1 MRLVPLLHIW
11 NNSIISWGH
20 WATSRRLEVPSGPQF
35 KRRLLIWFKVLTTNV
50 LNQAL
55 DALCL
60 PAGTG
65 LLEVPISRKP
75 YSFSGKENKGN
86 DPKFWIIQA
95 CSDDGLSTAGCMVE
109 LLLQSLPTLCQSRG
123 YILIFKKIYI
133 NTHTHTKMQW
143 KSDPMS
149 FFF

>member
-1 MRLVPLLHIW
+1 M
-11 NNSIISWGH
+11 
-20 WATSRRLEVPSGPQF
+20 
-35 KRRLLIWFKVLTTNV
+35 

-123 YILIFKKIYI
+123 YILILKNIYI
-133 NTHTHTKMQW
+133 NTHTHTKMQ
-143 KSDPMS
+143 
-149 FFF
+149 